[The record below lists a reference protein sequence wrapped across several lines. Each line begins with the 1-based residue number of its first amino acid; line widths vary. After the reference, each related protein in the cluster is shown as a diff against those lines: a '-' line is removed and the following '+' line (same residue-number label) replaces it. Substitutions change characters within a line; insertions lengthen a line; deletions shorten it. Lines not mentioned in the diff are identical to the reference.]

1 LKKKAEIK
9 NSEYLKKSSREG
21 MKTTFIGILISFGL
35 VIIKGTAGIL
45 GNSYALVADA
55 IESLSD
61 IFTSTIVLVGLKYA
75 SRPKDADHPY
85 GHGKAEPLAGM
96 FVALMLVAA
105 AVVIIVQSLHEIITP
120 HHAPAPYTLLVL
132 VAVILV
138 KEVLFRKIIVVGEG
152 LGSVAVKNDAWHH
165 RSDAITSAAAFIGIA
180 IALIGGEGYEQ
191 TDDYAALFASFI
203 IVYNA
208 ISLFMPALKEILDTA
223 PPEEFKEKIKACAKT
238 VKGVRDIEKC
248 FVRKMGFEYYIDM
261 HVIVDGDIS
270 VHAGHEIAHW
280 VKDSVKEMYP
290 NVSDVLCHIEPFAP
304 HLYKEKNEDGNLFL

>member
-1 LKKKAEIK
+1 MPQKAD
-9 NSEYLKKSSREG
+9 YLKKSSRKG
-21 MKTTFIGILISFGL
+21 MKTTLLGILVSFVL
-35 VIIKGTAGIL
+35 VIIKGTAGIV
-45 GNSYALVADA
+45 GNSYALIADA

-61 IFTSTIVLVGLKYA
+61 IFTSTIVLAGLKYA

-105 AVVIIVQSLHEIITP
+105 AIVIIVQALHEIITP

-132 VAVILV
+132 VGVIFV

-165 RSDAITSAAAFIGIA
+165 RSDAITSAAAFIGIS
-180 IALIGGEGYEQ
+180 IALIGGDGYEQ
-191 TDDYAALFASFI
+191 SDDYAALFASFI

-208 ISLFMPALKEILDTA
+208 ISLFMPALREILDTA
-223 PPEEFKEKIKACAKT
+223 PPEEFREKIKVCAKK

-270 VHAGHEIAHW
+270 VHDGHEIAHW
-280 VKDSVKEMYP
+280 VKDSIKEMYP
-290 NVSDVLCHIEPFAP
+290 SVADVLCHIEPFAP
-304 HLYKEKNEDGNLFL
+304 HFYKVKNEDGNLFL